1 MSELGIF
8 YPEKGYKKTEETFE
22 GTISTIINS
31 ENFEEMYAKI
41 SESQEAKLDFK
52 ITYAQANVKISL
64 NLKTIVDTSRE
75 IVGGITLPFIFGTLG
90 IAFYSY
96 VEDDSFVGLVGVLT
110 RGEQDVWEAN
120 VMNIPSIIPCTL
132 KIISYE

>member
-22 GTISTIINS
+22 GTISTIINL

-41 SESQEAKLDFK
+41 SESQEAKLDF
-52 ITYAQANVKISL
+52 TLVFAQNNIDISL
-64 NLKTIVDTSRE
+64 NLRTIVDTSRE
-75 IVGGITLPFIFGTLG
+75 IDGGITLPFMLGALG
-90 IAFYSY
+90 IAFYSF
-96 VEDDSFVGLVGVLT
+96 VEDGSFYGIAGILT
-110 RGEQDVWEAN
+110 TGEQDEWQASVT
-120 VMNIPSIIPCTL
+120 NIPSNTPCTL

>member
-22 GTISTIINS
+22 GTISTIINL

-41 SESQEAKLDFK
+41 SESQEAKLDF
-52 ITYAQANVKISL
+52 TLVFAQNNIDISL
-64 NLKTIVDTSRE
+64 NLRTIVNTSRE
-75 IVGGITLPFIFGTLG
+75 IDGGITSPFIVGTLG
-90 IAFYSY
+90 ITFYSF
-96 VEDDSFVGLVGVLT
+96 VEDGSFYGLAGILT
-110 RGEQDVWEAN
+110 TGEQNVWEAS
-120 VMNIPSIIPCTL
+120 VTNIPSNTPCTL